1 MPQQRSRISSE
12 PPWLPVRMQLGRVIF
27 VSVIVGCGSSD
38 GLNRQPVSGTV
49 TFDGQPISTGAIL
62 FEPATQDSGTA
73 VGAIIRKGN
82 FAISMSEGPVP
93 GRYRVRIYA
102 SSGVQA
108 PPAKGQTDRF
118 PRPMVDSLPARYNAQ
133 TELIADVSARGAN
146 RYGFSLNSSRSANVR

>member
-1 MPQQRSRISSE
+1 MLHQRSKSWFE
-12 PPWLPVRMQLGRVIF
+12 PPRLPVRKQLGRLIV

-62 FEPATQDSGTA
+62 FEPATQESGTA
-73 VGAIIRKGN
+73 VGAIIRKGS
-82 FAISMSEGPVP
+82 FAIPTKEGPVP

-118 PRPMVDSLPARYNAQ
+118 PRPMVDALPARYNSQ
-133 TELIADVSARGAN
+133 TELIADVRARRTN
-146 RYGFSLNSSRSANVR
+146 RLSFSLNSGRSAGAR